1 MSKSGSRF
9 TVFLFNIL
17 IALLSVAAVAALFFA
32 PLWEIDVKYVM
43 QKEVL
48 EKILPEEAKEVD
60 LDEIVGDEFRS
71 RCASP
76 CKPGHYPFRPAKGIK
91 SVTELIKNNVDK
103 VVDELYFRRN
113 CGIVRSTARYVR
125 DVNEQVKNFLQCRPG
140 RRTKSF
146 RAPESGG
153 RGRGIHKSKAD
164 AL

>member
-60 LDEIVGDEFRS
+60 LDEIVGDRDS
-71 RCASP
+71 ALADRLRANQ
-76 CKPGHYPFRPAKGIK
+76 GHYPFRPRQGRQ
-91 SVTELIKNNVDK
+91 T
-103 VVDELYFRRN
+103 
-113 CGIVRSTARYVR
+113 VR
-125 DVNEQVKNFLQCRPG
+125 DGTHRK
-140 RRTKSF
+140 
-146 RAPESGG
+146 
-153 RGRGIHKSKAD
+153 
-164 AL
+164 